1 MAITKTYWLKFGSG
15 DPRTNTGMSPTFLQF
30 FDNTGQTLL
39 APGIAEIKY
48 GGVTASGVYGFSYL
62 ISSTQSVY
70 FLAFSVTLLT
80 NANDR
85 YVTGVI
91 DPILAIDQ
99 NVNGVGTTLVA
110 TGSTVLA
117 ISSSM
122 ASIGNTLLGIGNTV
136 LAIGNTLPFLAGS
149 GLTLN
154 TLIGTTASS
163 FGTSL
168 TDPSTVFGYL
178 KRLQEF
184 LEGDNVFTSN
194 SGQWLIYSRSSYLGI
209 TTLLRTKTVI
219 NTGAIATKL
228 GV

>member
-1 MAITKTYWLKFGSG
+1 MSTKVYWLKFGSG

-39 APGIAEIKY
+39 APSISEIKY
-48 GGVTASGVYGFSYL
+48 GGVTASGMYGFSYL

-99 NVNGVGTTLVA
+99 NVNGVGLTLVGVG
-110 TGSTVLA
+110 T
-117 ISSSM
+117 
-122 ASIGNTLLGIGNTV
+122 TV
-136 LAIGNTLPFLAGS
+136 LAIGNTLPSISGN
-149 GLTLN
+149 GLTLAA
-154 TLIGTTASS
+154 LIGSTTSS

-178 KRLQEF
+178 KRVQEF
-184 LEGDNVFTSN
+184 LEGDNTFVSN
-194 SGQWLIYSRSSYLGI
+194 TGQWLIFNRTSYLGI

-219 NTGAIATKL
+219 NTGAVATKT